1 MSHLSAM
8 MEAAWQ
14 KRGKERRPRAAD
26 KATSIMKA
34 IKSRFLEWGISA
46 EHIPPRIRL
55 LPPNHD
61 F

>member
-1 MSHLSAM
+1 M